1 MQHIFCFPV
10 FCLSLRDL
18 IDTQDVKCKGNVQI
32 ETVENELDVSLTKRE
47 HKREKSGS

>member
-1 MQHIFCFPV
+1 MIVGANSKNPEI
-10 FCLSLRDL
+10 SS
-18 IDTQDVKCKGNVQI
+18 VKCKGNVQI